1 MFKVTNY
8 IMQVTIGTQN
18 GETFQV
24 EEENPEQI
32 LGTKI
37 GETFSGSIIGLNGYE
52 LEVRGGSDMD
62 GFPMRKSVDGT
73 ERERMLLEDGSG
85 IQGAE
90 DGVKRR
96 KSVRGNTVSNQIQQ
110 LNTKVVESGEKSVE
124 ELLEDEE

>member
-52 LEVRGGSDMD
+52 LEVTGGSDMD